1 MAHYDSRINRLLA
14 RCFLPAAF
22 AILICA
28 SIQAEPVPAQHAK
41 VPAHV
46 VTDETGRRVAVPI
59 DVRRIVSLAP
69 NLTETVYALGLEDH
83 LVGDTIYCDYPRE
96 ARSKPHVGATLNP
109 SLEAILALKPD
120 LVLATT
126 AINRQET
133 VTALERLGI
142 AVYATDPHTIEQLL
156 AGIQH
161 LAELIG
167 AGPKGT
173 ALVTDLH
180 LQLSALHYKLAQTQA
195 VRVLFVVWEDPLI
208 SIGQNTFI
216 ADALRWAGANS
227 VVNTK
232 QNWPKIGFE
241 EVVRL
246 QPEYLILAADQNN
259 SAATILAELRQRPG
273 FRNLESVKEGR
284 VAVIGDSIDR
294 PAPRLIAAIEQL
306 ARTLHPQAFASG
318 AASLD
323 AQSAGRPRVAE
334 ISSCFTGALPCS
346 R

>member
-1 MAHYDSRINRLLA
+1 M
-14 RCFLPAAF
+14 PAVL
-22 AILICA
+22 AILSCA
-28 SIQAEPVPAQHAK
+28 PTEAQQIPAQSHVAT
-41 VPAHV
+41 HV
-46 VTDETGRRVAVPI
+46 VTDETGRHVTVPI
-59 DVRRIVSLAP
+59 HVRRIVSLAP

-83 LVGDTIYCDYPRE
+83 LVGDTIYCDYPPE

-133 VTALERLGI
+133 VTALERLGV

-161 LAELIG
+161 LSEVIG

-173 ALVTDLH
+173 ALVTDLQSR
-180 LQLSALHYKLAQTQA
+180 LNALHNKLAQTQA

-246 QPEYLILAADQNN
+246 RPEYLVFAADENN
-259 SAATILAELRQRPG
+259 SAAKTLSDLRQRPG
-273 FRNLESVKEGR
+273 FRNLESVKEGH
-284 VAVIGDSIDR
+284 VAIINDSIDR
-294 PAPRLIAAIEQL
+294 PAPRLITAIEQL
-306 ARTLHPQAFASG
+306 ARRLHPEIFANGS
-318 AASLD
+318 ASVD
-323 AQSAGRPRVAE
+323 SQNAEQSEAAE
-334 ISSCFTGALPCS
+334 ISPCFAGALPCS

>member
-1 MAHYDSRINRLLA
+1 MDRQLA
-14 RCFLPAAF
+14 RCFLPAAL

-28 SIQAEPVPAQHAK
+28 RIEAQPVPAQSH
-41 VPAHV
+41 VPTHV
-46 VTDETGRRVAVPI
+46 VTDDTGRHVTVPL

-83 LVGDTIYCDYPRE
+83 LVGDTIYCDYPPE

-133 VTALERLGI
+133 VAALERLGV

-156 AGIQH
+156 ADIQR
-161 LAELIG
+161 LADVMG
-167 AGPKGT
+167 AGPKGQ
-173 ALVTDLH
+173 ALVTDLQSR
-180 LQLSALHYKLAQTQA
+180 LDALHNQLAQTQP

-208 SIGQNTFI
+208 SIGENTFI

-232 QNWPKIGFE
+232 QNWPKVGFE

-246 QPEYLILAADQNN
+246 RPEYLVFAADENN
-259 SAATILAELRQRPG
+259 SEAKTLSDLRERAG
-273 FRNLESVKEGR
+273 FRNLESVKEGH
-284 VAVIGDSIDR
+284 VAIISDSIDR

-306 ARTLHPQAFASG
+306 ARRLHPEAFASR

-323 AQSAGRPRVAE
+323 SQNTGYSQVAE
-334 ISSCFTGALPCS
+334 ISSCFAGALPCS